1 MGGLYVLVSLVVLVM
16 NIGNLP
22 YVFGRIFSEA
32 FDFQAI
38 FSGFAGS
45 AMMYGIKRGLY
56 SNEAGVGSAPNAA
69 ASANVSHPVKQ
80 GLVQML
86 SVFIDTLLIC
96 SATAF
101 MLLCSGVEP
110 TAELEGAPYVQ
121 AALSATFGPI
131 GPVFITVAMVLFAFT
146 TLIGNLYYVDNC
158 LAYIVKKVPAK
169 EFMILFRIDAMILIF
184 IGAGMQISTVWN
196 LADVL
201 MGIMA
206 ILNLPVIV
214 ILARPALAALKDYTT
229 QKKQGKNPVFK
240 AASIGLKEKTDYWN

>member
-1 MGGLYVLVSLVVLVM
+1 M
-16 NIGNLP
+16 
-22 YVFGRIFSEA
+22 
-32 FDFQAI
+32 
-38 FSGFAGS
+38 
-45 AMMYGIKRGLY
+45 
-56 SNEAGVGSAPNAA
+56 
-69 ASANVSHPVKQ
+69 
-80 GLVQML
+80 
-86 SVFIDTLLIC
+86 
-96 SATAF
+96 
-101 MLLCSGVEP
+101 
-110 TAELEGAPYVQ
+110 ELQGAPYVQ
-121 AALSATFGPI
+121 SALAASFGTL